1 MYDVVVIGAG
11 PAGIMAAGIA
21 GARGAKV
28 LLLEKNRVLGR
39 KLSVSGNG
47 RCNVTQAEF
56 DLRKLVLT
64 YGKNGA
70 FLFSAFNQFG
80 PRQVINFFEDLGVRL
95 KTEDDG
101 RVFPVS
107 DSAQEV
113 NLALKNFLNI
123 GNVEIKF
130 NATVKEIISKNKKI
144 EKVIFEDG
152 TEILGLNFVVATGG
166 LSYPLTGS
174 TGDAIEWAKH
184 IDHEITPT
192 MPTLVPLKVQ
202 DQWVKDLQGLAL
214 ENVEFGVYQKKKKLV
229 SKVGDLLFTHF
240 GVSGP
245 VVLNMS
251 KYAIEAKN
259 KGEVKL
265 RINLMPELKR
275 EQLDKKFQIEF
286 KQNGRKL
293 LKNYLAEF
301 VSKRVVETFVKL
313 SKIGGEKQL
322 ADITREERLKLV
334 DLINGLELTMTG
346 NMGYNFAIA
355 TAGGVSLKEVDPKTM
370 QSKKIK
376 NLYFAGEC
384 LDLDG
389 PTGGYNLQVAW
400 ATGHLAGVSVEI

>member
-11 PAGIMAAGIA
+11 PAGIMAAGVA

-28 LLLEKNRVLGR
+28 LLLEKNQILGR

-47 RCNVTQAEF
+47 RCNITQAEF
-56 DLRKLVLT
+56 DLRKLVLS

-107 DSAQEV
+107 DLAQEV
-113 NLALKNFLNI
+113 NMALKDFLNI
-123 GNVEIKF
+123 GNVEIKY
-130 NATVKEIISKNKKI
+130 NAIVKKISLKNKKI
-144 EKVIFEDG
+144 EGVILENG
-152 TEILGLNFVVATGG
+152 TEILGNNFIIATGG

-174 TGDAIEWAKH
+174 TGDAIEWANV
-184 IDHEITPT
+184 INHEVATT
-192 MPTLVPLKVQ
+192 MPALVPLKVQ
-202 DQWVKDLQGLAL
+202 ENWVKELQGLAL
-214 ENVEFGVYQKKKKLV
+214 DNVEFGVYQNKKKIV
-229 SKVGDLLFTHF
+229 SKIGDMLLTHF

-245 VVLNMS
+245 VVLNLS

-265 RINLMPELKR
+265 RINFVPELNR
-275 EQLDKKFQIEF
+275 EQLDKKLQVEL

-301 VSKRVVETFVKL
+301 VPKRLVESL
-313 SKIGGEKQL
+313 AGLAKISSEKQL

-334 DLINGLELTMTG
+334 DILNSLELTMAG
-346 NMGYNFAIA
+346 NLGYNFAIA
-355 TAGGVSLKEVDPKTM
+355 TAGGISLKEVDPKTM